1 MTTPKI
7 DSYKFG
13 RVMIDGE
20 THTKDVI
27 ILPDRVIGGWWR
39 KEGHALHSEDLDLLI
54 EVAPDVL
61 VVGKGAYGRMQ
72 ITPGAREVLET
83 AGIEL
88 LSENTDE
95 ACRQYN
101 YLREERK
108 AAAALHLTC

>member
-13 RVMIDGE
+13 RVMINGE

-39 KEGHALHSEDLDLLI
+39 KEGHALHPEDLTTVL
-54 EVAPDVL
+54 EAAPDVL
-61 VVGKGAYGRMQ
+61 VVGLGAYGRMQ
-72 ITPGAREVLET
+72 ITPDAREVLET

-88 LSENTDE
+88 VSGSTDE

-101 YLREERK
+101 HLREERK